1 MTYPVGLTGG
11 IGSGKSTVARLFQ
24 TLGVPIID
32 TDAISRALTAPGGA
46 AINVIKNN
54 LGPEFIGN
62 DGGLDR
68 AMARHRIFSNP
79 KTKRALE
86 KILHPMIREN
96 VDSQIAASHAEYTI
110 LDIPLLVESAGYQ
123 DRIKRVVVVDCDE
136 NLQIDR
142 TMARSK
148 LTMPEV
154 NAIIAAQATRA
165 DRLRQADDIILNE
178 TDLDSLSQSV
188 TVIDQRLRALAK
200 LTAVENATKPK

>member
-1 MTYPVGLTGG
+1 
-11 IGSGKSTVARLFQ
+11 
-24 TLGVPIID
+24 
-32 TDAISRALTAPGGA
+32 
-46 AINVIKNN
+46 
-54 LGPEFIGN
+54 
-62 DGGLDR
+62 
-68 AMARHRIFSNP
+68 
-79 KTKRALE
+79 
-86 KILHPMIREN
+86 MIREN

-188 TVIDQRLRALAK
+188 TVLDQRLRALAK